1 MTGQSI
7 LKSFDVSLMKT
18 NEEVRCMPYVKS
30 SDQLA
35 YIFTKGVSSKVF
47 DFIFNKFGMI
57 NICAQLEGEC

>member
-1 MTGQSI
+1 
-7 LKSFDVSLMKT
+7 
-18 NEEVRCMPYVKS
+18 MPYVKS